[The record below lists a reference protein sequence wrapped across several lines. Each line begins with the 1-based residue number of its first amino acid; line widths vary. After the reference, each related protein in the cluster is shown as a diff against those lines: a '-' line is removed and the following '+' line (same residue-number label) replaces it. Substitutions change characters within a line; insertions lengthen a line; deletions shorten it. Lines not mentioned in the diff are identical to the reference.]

1 VSLSGAAAPRRPRD
15 APHKL
20 SSSQAH
26 KPTALLLDQ
35 ILPIYHARERHATVI
50 RAPIERAYEA
60 LWSANLAPV
69 GVRVLMGIRALPVV
83 LLAAFGQPRGAWGR
97 FRERTAARVTMRDIE
112 ARGFTVIAADPPRE
126 VVLAVVGAFWRLRGE
141 MRRVD
146 AESFRGPQP
155 AGTAR
160 AAWNFHLAER
170 ADGACELSTET
181 RVHCADEASRRRF
194 RLYWIVVRPGSG
206 LIRRLMLRS
215 VRKAAEG

>member
-1 VSLSGAAAPRRPRD
+1 MI
-15 APHKL
+15 
-20 SSSQAH
+20 
-26 KPTALLLDQ
+26 LDD
-35 ILPIYHARERHATVI
+35 ILPVYDARERHATVV
-50 RAPIERAYEA
+50 RAPVERVYAA
-60 LWSANLAPV
+60 LWSANLASP
-69 GVRVLMGIRALPVV
+69 GVRVLLGLRALPGA
-83 LLAAFGQPRGAWGR
+83 LLAGFGRPRGVWGR
-97 FRERTAARVTMRDIE
+97 LRQRAAARVTMHDVVE
-112 ARGFTVIAADPPRE
+112 QGFTVLAEDPPRE
-126 VVLAVVGAFWRLRGE
+126 VVLGVVGAFWRLRGE
-141 MRRVD
+141 MRRID

-181 RVHCADEASRRRF
+181 RVQCADTASRRRF